1 MGRIKESI
9 SIILTDKKSADTM
22 NTVEVGWWRVGVKR
36 ERKPGRKLGYVALLS
51 VMMMPHMAQAAA
63 FSEEMIL

>member
-1 MGRIKESI
+1 
-9 SIILTDKKSADTM
+9 M